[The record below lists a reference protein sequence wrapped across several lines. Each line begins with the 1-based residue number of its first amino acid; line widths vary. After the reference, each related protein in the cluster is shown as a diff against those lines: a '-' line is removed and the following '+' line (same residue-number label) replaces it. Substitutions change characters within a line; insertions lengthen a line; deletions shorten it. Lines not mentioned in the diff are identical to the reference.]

1 MAKILSSKKGISGVI
16 TVVLMIALVM
26 AAAAIVWGIVNSTL
40 KDQVEGAKSCFGNFN
55 KVTINPI
62 YTCYDSTSD
71 TVQFSLSIGDIDV
84 DEVLVGISFA
94 GASGSYTLTNTDQQ
108 GIGLTLYPSGGEVKL
123 PGKNAGLTY
132 VASGYTSK
140 PDLIQIIPVIA
151 GQQCEVSDTI
161 SGIESCLL

>member
-62 YTCYDSTSD
+62 YTCYDSTSH

-108 GIGLTLYPSGGEVKL
+108 GIGLILYPSGGEVKL

-140 PDLIQIIPVIA
+140 PDLIQIIPVID

>member
-62 YTCYDSTSD
+62 YTCYDSTAK

-84 DEVLVGISFA
+84 DEVLVGISSA
-94 GASGSYTLTNTDQQ
+94 GASGSYTLTNIDQQ